1 MWNLLGDYD
10 FNSKSDKESSGTY
23 FLYNEAEIP
32 YWNLIDGA
40 LLRPSIMDRIDY
52 QKTEILIRTSKRNFL
67 KPLIIRTDESFL
79 VDDFSDHLPLKVT
92 LKIN

>member
-10 FNSKSDKESSGTY
+10 FNRNVDKESSGTY
-23 FLYNEAEIP
+23 FLYSESEVP
-32 YWNLIDGA
+32 YWNLIDGV
-40 LLRPSIMDRIDY
+40 LLRPSIMDRINY
-52 QKTEILIRTSKRNFL
+52 KETEILTKTSKRNFL
-67 KPLIIRTDESFL
+67 KPFVIRADESFL